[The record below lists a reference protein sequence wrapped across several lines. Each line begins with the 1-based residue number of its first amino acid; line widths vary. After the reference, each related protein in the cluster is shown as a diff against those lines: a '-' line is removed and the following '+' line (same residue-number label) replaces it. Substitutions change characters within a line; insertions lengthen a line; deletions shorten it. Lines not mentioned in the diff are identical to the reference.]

1 MDDLAAFMDPTLRL
15 PIGGRDYAIECSAW
29 QGLHLH
35 RLFSEPGRVLDDN
48 AERAEILQML
58 GDTYQQMVDDGLSWP
73 KIAVAGRTALFWFGI
88 SPDAGR
94 RYWDSVGGAVP
105 GNPIPPSPSQKAA
118 GDKLKSIF
126 QRPEPMD
133 RMILAAART
142 TPRPA

>member
-15 PIGGRDYAIECSAW
+15 PIGGRDYTIECSAW

-35 RLFSEPGRVLDDN
+35 RLFSEPGRILDDN

-88 SPDAGR
+88 SP
-94 RYWDSVGGAVP
+94 
-105 GNPIPPSPSQKAA
+105 
-118 GDKLKSIF
+118 
-126 QRPEPMD
+126 E
-133 RMILAAART
+133 AAAATRLGSSAVSRREIRY
-142 TPRPA
+142 PRRRARRRRGRS

>member
-35 RLFSEPGRVLDDN
+35 RLFGEPGLVLDDT

-58 GDTYQQMVDDGLSWP
+58 GGTYQQMVDDGLSWP

-94 RYWDSVGGAVP
+94 RYWESVGGVAP
-105 GNPIPPSPSQKAA
+105 GNPIPPSPSQATA
-118 GDKLKSIF
+118 GEKLKSIF
-126 QRPEPMD
+126 QRPEHTD